1 MGFKCATQEY
11 RKRKCKNQSKLLKKI
26 KTEARN
32 LRLMYKK
39 LYLVNIHFLM
49 ASPRLSRKR

>member
-26 KTEARN
+26 KTEARD
-32 LRLMYKK
+32 LRLIYKK